1 MPGRMIKTSPN
12 LSEKP
17 EISIFSGVGENL
29 RVTLLDVNRNQKHR
43 KPITALAATNNHIA
57 CMEDLSPDSAEGT
70 NPDFFMLVISW
81 LLFVKAGEECTPT
94 KANLSQVETQPF
106 GRCLYNHLEML
117 SLCTGLAVI
126 RD

>member
-1 MPGRMIKTSPN
+1 MF
-12 LSEKP
+12 
-17 EISIFSGVGENL
+17 IFPGVGENL

-43 KPITALAATNNHIA
+43 NPITAPAATMYHIA
-57 CMEDLSPDSAEGT
+57 CVEDLSPDSAEGT

-117 SLCTGLAVI
+117 SLYTVPAVI

>member
-1 MPGRMIKTSPN
+1 MKTSPN
-12 LSEKP
+12 LSENP
-17 EISIFSGVGENL
+17 EIFIFSGVGENL

-43 KPITALAATNNHIA
+43 KPITALAATTYHIT
-57 CMEDLSPDSAEGT
+57 CVEDLSPDSAEGT

-94 KANLSQVETQPF
+94 KANLSRVETQPF
-106 GRCLYNHLEML
+106 GRCLYNRLEML
-117 SLCTGLAVI
+117 SLYTGLAVI

>member
-1 MPGRMIKTSPN
+1 M
-12 LSEKP
+12 
-17 EISIFSGVGENL
+17 

-43 KPITALAATNNHIA
+43 KPITALAATRYHIT
-57 CMEDLSPDSAEGT
+57 CVEDLSPDSEEGT

-94 KANLSQVETQPF
+94 KANLSQVETQLF

>member
-1 MPGRMIKTSPN
+1 MFI
-12 LSEKP
+12 L
-17 EISIFSGVGENL
+17 SGVGENL
-29 RVTLLDVNRNQKHR
+29 SVTLLDVNRNQKHR
-43 KPITALAATNNHIA
+43 NTITAPAATTHRIT
-57 CMEDLSPDSAEGT
+57 CVEDLSPGSVEGT

-117 SLCTGLAVI
+117 SLYTGPAVI